1 MNEKEKKLND
11 MINKY
16 NLATEELQS
25 FKEKYRKNEAEIVR
39 LQSQISN
46 LNNQLS
52 QYEAQKRELEQLND
66 HWENSAR
73 ILEYSKNDLEE
84 KLYQAEESVIM
95 YKEELDE
102 ISQLKQI
109 EIQRL
114 KDESRELKEEIML
127 LQAQKA
133 DSQKVSE
140 LESALHNAL
149 RQHEQLKAELE
160 KPKIHKTTCTTEA
173 MTPAGTHSR
182 QLSIDSSNNSTDETP
197 PQNIRVV
204 ARVRP
209 LLPNESASCL
219 GCSQ

>member
-1 MNEKEKKLND
+1 

-25 FKEKYRKNEAEIVR
+25 FKDKYRKNEAEIVR
-39 LQSQISN
+39 LQNQISKLTN
-46 LNNQLS
+46 HINQH
-52 QYEAQKRELEQLND
+52 EAQKRELEQMND

-102 ISQLKQI
+102 TNLLKQE

-114 KDESRELKEEIML
+114 KDECRELKEEIIL

-140 LESALHNAL
+140 LEFALHNAL
-149 RQHEQLKAELE
+149 KQHEQLKAELE

-173 MTPAGTHSR
+173 MTPAGSHSR
-182 QLSIDSSNNSTDETP
+182 QQSIDSLDNTDETP
-197 PQNIRVV
+197 PQTIRVI

-209 LLPNESASCL
+209 LLQNETASCL
-219 GCSQ
+219 SCSQ